1 MRAFPDPSISRSGAR
16 SRYHFSMIMRNGNG
30 TLARDT
36 LKEVLVKDQ
45 SAPALLLT
53 RRLRRRG
60 VQEKSQAWRL
70 SPKSETI

>member
-1 MRAFPDPSISRSGAR
+1 
-16 SRYHFSMIMRNGNG
+16 MRNGNG

-45 SAPALLLT
+45 SASALLLT

-60 VQEKSQAWRL
+60 VQETSQAQSL
-70 SPKSETI
+70 SPKPETI